1 MSEFH
6 ATSHDALVRRAP
18 CRVINLTL
26 AIVAALTAATAVH
39 AQTPVNGFGAMQP
52 SVGHF
57 TVHTMVGYRQFDG
70 DETTQERDIRQV
82 SVATQISYALL
93 SNLAVTLD
101 VPVLFNHLSR
111 SPAATGDSA
120 TGIGDMSLLVKW
132 RPWQND
138 TGPTDTM
145 RIALLG
151 GIQMPGGTESYWD
164 STGEEWNPL
173 VGVIFSMVRGRHG
186 VNADVIYELNTG
198 GHSRPDGFRYDA
210 SYLYR
215 LSPAAYGEESSG
227 AAIYAVAEL
236 NGLYETN
243 GNHQLFLAPGLMY
256 EATWWT
262 IDATVMIPLAQDLK
276 DRPETEIAFGV
287 GLRLSF

>member
-1 MSEFH
+1 MIEAVILRGRSRVRSVRQR
-6 ATSHDALVRRAP
+6 ALGLALVM
-18 CRVINLTL
+18 L
-26 AIVAALTAATAVH
+26 AALAAAPDSH

-57 TVHTMVGYRQFDG
+57 TVHSMVNYRQFDG

-82 SVATQISYALL
+82 SIATQVSYALL

-111 SPAATGDSA
+111 SAVATGDSA

-145 RIALLG
+145 RLVLVG
-151 GIQMPGGTESYWD
+151 GIQMPGGTETYWD

-173 VGVIFSMVRGRHG
+173 FGAIFSMVRGRHG

-215 LSPAAYGEESSG
+215 LSPAEYGAESSG

-243 GNHQLFLAPGLMY
+243 GNHQLFLAPGVMY

-262 IDATVMIPLAQDLK
+262 VDATVMIPLAQDLK